1 MFSTAARTLHARHL
15 RAPVAKTAAALA
27 GAAGAAALF
36 HNTSSS
42 SFRST
47 AAMAEATDSSKTA
60 FSPKEFRDFPLRE
73 IEEMTHNVRR
83 FRIGLPSE
91 EHVMGMKT
99 ASCIVVKG
107 KGKDGSVA
115 VRPYTPT
122 TTNDTKGHFDLVIK
136 VYPEGNVSSHLFSL
150 KVGDTVAVK
159 GPFPKFD
166 YSPNVKKE
174 IGMIAGGT
182 GITPMLQVLQELLLN
197 PEDKTKVTLLFANV
211 TAADIMLKA
220 EIDKLAAEHD
230 NFDVVYVVSGQGGGG
245 VDGADGTRQRLPDR
259 DPSTQA
265 LRRLGHLRVRTTG
278 HDERH
283 FRAQE
288 RRQEPRRNRRG
299 AQGARLHLRHG
310 LQVLRF
316 EGFLRVSPSLCIAYV
331 SHESQ
336 GLSSDD
342 MVCHKM

>member
-1 MFSTAARTLHARHL
+1 
-15 RAPVAKTAAALA
+15 
-27 GAAGAAALF
+27 
-36 HNTSSS
+36 
-42 SFRST
+42 
-47 AAMAEATDSSKTA
+47 
-60 FSPKEFRDFPLRE
+60 
-73 IEEMTHNVRR
+73 MTHNVRR

-150 KVGDTVAVK
+150 KVGDMVTVK

-174 IGMIAGGT
+174 IGMISGGT

-230 NFDVVYVVSGQGGGG
+230 NFDVVYIVDKAEEGWTGPTGHVNASLIETHLPKPSEDSVIFVCGPPGMMNAISGPKNEDKSQGEIGG
-245 VDGADGTRQRLPDR
+245 VLKG
-259 DPSTQA
+259 
-265 LRRLGHLRVRTTG
+265 LGYT
-278 HDERH
+278 
-283 FRAQE
+283 
-288 RRQEPRRNRRG
+288 
-299 AQGARLHLRHG
+299 
-310 LQVLRF
+310 
-316 EGFLRVSPSLCIAYV
+316 S
-331 SHESQ
+331 
-336 GLSSDD
+336 D
-342 MVCHKM
+342 MVYKF